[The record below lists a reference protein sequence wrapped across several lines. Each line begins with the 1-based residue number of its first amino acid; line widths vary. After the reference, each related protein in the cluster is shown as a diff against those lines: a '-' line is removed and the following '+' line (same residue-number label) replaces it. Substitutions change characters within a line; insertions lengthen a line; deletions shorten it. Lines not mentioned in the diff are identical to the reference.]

1 MTLLEGLLHGDEE
14 VDAVDDELDELHLGE
29 PQPVG
34 VGDVERPAHS
44 SRVHAAGPALLQA
57 QVLENLYEGGGDRRA
72 RGLGEGGR

>member
-29 PQPVG
+29 PRPVG
-34 VGDVERPAHS
+34 VGDVERPAPS

-57 QVLENLYEGGGDRRA
+57 QVLENLYEGGGIGGA
-72 RGLGEGGR
+72 EG